1 LKNLLG
7 SSIKDLENVAL
18 NYGQAAFRG
27 RQIYNWIY
35 NFRNKNKN
43 IDEIEV
49 LPLDFRKK
57 LKNDG
62 FRVSELS
69 FKEKNLANDGTLKL
83 LLSTVDHESIE
94 CVGIPTEKRLTACL
108 SSQVG
113 CPMDCKFCATGKEG
127 LKRSLKASE
136 ILDQILFIENEMNR
150 KVTNIV
156 FMGMGEPLLNIDDL
170 LLSIRSINEDF
181 QISQRKITVSTVAIP
196 KMINKLSAKSFQ
208 ILGKCQFTLA
218 ISLHAS
224 NQKTREMIIP
234 SAKNYNIKN
243 IIEDSKQFVKDTGRR
258 VSFEYLILSGVNDKL
273 EHANELSNL
282 LRGFQ
287 CHVNLIEYNQIDEVE
302 FKRASLKNLQ
312 LFQSRL
318 SNNGITVSFRKSRGL
333 DKNAACGQLRQ
344 NARNK
349 WYYPKKIFLKYIKK
363 VIIDLINFKS
373 LGFIKTKILPLAI
386 VSLFGIA
393 FFAVSARIWLP
404 GDMMSPAPMN

>member
-1 LKNLLG
+1 MKNLLG
-7 SSIKDLENVAL
+7 CSVEELENLAL

-35 NFRNKNKN
+35 NYRNKKKN
-43 IDEIEV
+43 IEQIEV

-57 LKNDG
+57 LRVDG
-62 FRVSELS
+62 FKVSELS
-69 FKEKNLANDGTLKL
+69 FQEKNLANDGTLKL
-83 LLSTVDHESIE
+83 LLSTVDYESIE

-108 SSQVG
+108 STQVG

-127 LKRSLKASE
+127 LKRSLKSSE

-170 LLSIRSINEDF
+170 LVSIRSINEDF

-196 KMINKLSAKSFQ
+196 KMIAKLTEKSFQ

-224 NQKTREMIIP
+224 NQIIREMIIP

-243 IIEDSKQFVKDTGRR
+243 IVEDCKQFVSKTGRR
-258 VSFEYLILSGVNDKL
+258 VSFEYLMLRGVNDKI
-273 EHANELSNL
+273 EHAEELITL

-287 CHVNLIEYNQIDEVE
+287 CHVNLIQYNQINEVE
-302 FKRASLKNLQ
+302 FKQTAPKNIQ
-312 LFQSRL
+312 SFQSRL
-318 SNNGITVSFRKSRGL
+318 ANNGIAVSFRKSRGSE
-333 DKNAACGQLRQ
+333 KNAACGQLRQ
-344 NARNK
+344 NANNK
-349 WYYPKKIFLKYIKK
+349 
-363 VIIDLINFKS
+363 
-373 LGFIKTKILPLAI
+373 
-386 VSLFGIA
+386 
-393 FFAVSARIWLP
+393 
-404 GDMMSPAPMN
+404 

>member
-1 LKNLLG
+1 MRNLIG

-18 NYGQAAFRG
+18 NYGQAAYRG

-35 NFRNKNKN
+35 NYKNKKKN
-43 IDEIEV
+43 IDQIEV

-57 LKNDG
+57 LKDDG
-62 FRVSELS
+62 FKISELS
-69 FKEKNLANDGTLKL
+69 LQEKNLANDGTLKL
-83 LLSTVDHESIE
+83 LLSTGENESIE
-94 CVGIPTEKRLTACL
+94 SVGIPTEKRLTACL
-108 SSQVG
+108 SSQIG

-156 FMGMGEPLLNIDDL
+156 FMGMGEPLLNIDEL

-181 QISQRKITVSTVAIP
+181 QISQRKITVSTVAVP
-196 KMINKLSAKSFQ
+196 KMISKLSAKSFQ
-208 ILGKCQFTLA
+208 ILGNCQFTLA

-234 SAKNYNIKN
+234 SAKNYDIRN

-258 VSFEYLILSGVNDKL
+258 VSFEYLMLSGVNDKL
-273 EHANELSNL
+273 EHADELSNL
-282 LRGFQ
+282 LKGFQ
-287 CHVNLIEYNQIDEVE
+287 CHVNLIQYNQIDEVE
-302 FKRASLKNLQ
+302 FKRVSLKNLQ

-318 SNNGITVSFRKSRGL
+318 SMNGIAVSLRKSRGL

-344 NARNK
+344 NARSK
-349 WYYPKKIFLKYIKK
+349 
-363 VIIDLINFKS
+363 
-373 LGFIKTKILPLAI
+373 
-386 VSLFGIA
+386 
-393 FFAVSARIWLP
+393 
-404 GDMMSPAPMN
+404 

>member
-1 LKNLLG
+1 MKNLLG

-18 NYGQAAFRG
+18 DYGQAAFRG

-35 NFRNKNKN
+35 NYRNKKKN
-43 IDEIEV
+43 IDQIEV

-57 LKNDG
+57 LKDDG
-62 FRVSELS
+62 YKVSELS
-69 FKEKNLANDGTLKL
+69 IQARNLAKDGTLKL
-83 LLSTVDHESIE
+83 LLSTSDNESIE
-94 CVGIPTEKRLTACL
+94 CVGIPTDKRLTACL
-108 SSQVG
+108 SSQIG

-156 FMGMGEPLLNIDDL
+156 FMGMGEPLLNIEQL

-181 QISQRKITVSTVAIP
+181 QVSQRKITVSTVAVP
-196 KMINKLSAKSFQ
+196 KMISKLSEKSFQ
-208 ILGKCQFTLA
+208 ILGNCQFTLA

-224 NQKTREMIIP
+224 NQQTRETIIP
-234 SAKNYNIKN
+234 SAKNYEIKN
-243 IIEDSKQFVKDTGRR
+243 IIEDSKKFVRETGRR
-258 VSFEYLILSGVNDKL
+258 VSFEYLMLSGVNDKM

-318 SNNGITVSFRKSRGL
+318 SNKGIAVSLRKSRGL

-344 NARNK
+344 NAINK
-349 WYYPKKIFLKYIKK
+349 
-363 VIIDLINFKS
+363 
-373 LGFIKTKILPLAI
+373 
-386 VSLFGIA
+386 
-393 FFAVSARIWLP
+393 
-404 GDMMSPAPMN
+404 

>member
-7 SSIKDLENVAL
+7 SSIEELENVAL

-35 NFRNKNKN
+35 NFKNKKKG
-43 IDEIEV
+43 IDQIEV

-57 LKNDG
+57 LKDDG
-62 FRVSELS
+62 FKVSDLIVQ
-69 FKEKNLANDGTLKL
+69 EKNLANDGTLKL
-83 LLSTVDHESIE
+83 LLSTDDNESIE

-156 FMGMGEPLLNIDDL
+156 FMGMGEPLLNIEDL
-170 LLSIRSINEDF
+170 LLSIRSINNDF
-181 QISQRKITVSTVAIP
+181 QISQRKITVSTVAVP
-196 KMINKLSAKSFQ
+196 KMIGILSAKSFQ
-208 ILGKCQFTLA
+208 ILGNCQFTLA

-224 NQKTREMIIP
+224 NQKIREMIIP
-234 SAKNYNIKN
+234 SAKNYDIKN
-243 IIEDSKQFVKDTGRR
+243 IIEDCRQFVRDTGRR

-273 EHANELSNL
+273 EHANELSDL

-287 CHVNLIEYNQIDEVE
+287 CHVNLIQYNQIEEVE
-302 FKRASLKNLQ
+302 FQRTSLNNLQ

-318 SNNGITVSFRKSRGL
+318 VNNGIAVSIRKSRGL

-344 NARNK
+344 NA
-349 WYYPKKIFLKYIKK
+349 KKNN
-363 VIIDLINFKS
+363 II
-373 LGFIKTKILPLAI
+373 
-386 VSLFGIA
+386 
-393 FFAVSARIWLP
+393 
-404 GDMMSPAPMN
+404 

>member
-18 NYGQAAFRG
+18 DYGQAAFRG

-35 NFRNKNKN
+35 NYRNKKKN
-43 IDEIEV
+43 IDQIEV

-57 LKNDG
+57 LKDDG
-62 FRVSELS
+62 FKIGELS
-69 FKEKNLANDGTLKL
+69 LQEGNVADDGTLKL
-83 LLSTVDHESIE
+83 LLSTSDNESIE

-150 KVTNIV
+150 KVNNIV

-170 LLSIRSINEDF
+170 LLSIRSINKDF
-181 QISQRKITVSTVAIP
+181 KISQRKITVSTVAIP
-196 KMINKLSAKSFQ
+196 KMINKLSERSFR
-208 ILGKCQFTLA
+208 ILGNCQFTLA

-224 NQKTREMIIP
+224 NQKTREKIIP
-234 SAKNYNIKN
+234 SAKNYEIEN
-243 IIEDSKQFVKDTGRR
+243 IIEDCKQYVRDTGRR
-258 VSFEYLILSGVNDKL
+258 ISFEYLMLSGVNDKL
-273 EHANELSNL
+273 EHANELSHL

-287 CHVNLIEYNQIDEVE
+287 CHVNLIQYNQIDEVE
-302 FKRASLKNLQ
+302 FKRTSLKNLQ

-318 SNNGITVSFRKSRGL
+318 VNNGIAVSLRKSRGL

-344 NARNK
+344 NAKNK
-349 WYYPKKIFLKYIKK
+349 
-363 VIIDLINFKS
+363 
-373 LGFIKTKILPLAI
+373 
-386 VSLFGIA
+386 
-393 FFAVSARIWLP
+393 
-404 GDMMSPAPMN
+404 

>member
-1 LKNLLG
+1 MKNLLG
-7 SSIKDLENVAL
+7 SSVKDLENVAL
-18 NYGQAAFRG
+18 DYGQAAFRG

-35 NFRNKNKN
+35 NYRNKKKN
-43 IDEIEV
+43 IDQIEV

-57 LKNDG
+57 LKDDG
-62 FRVSELS
+62 FKVSALS
-69 FKEKNLANDGTLKL
+69 IQERNLAKDGTLKL
-83 LLSTVDHESIE
+83 LLSTDDNESIE

-127 LKRSLKASE
+127 LMRSLKASE

-224 NQKTREMIIP
+224 NQKIREMIIP
-234 SAKNYNIKN
+234 SARNYHIKN
-243 IIEDSKQFVKDTGRR
+243 IIEDSRQFVRDTGRR
-258 VSFEYLILSGVNDKL
+258 VSFEYLLLNGVNDKL

-282 LRGFQ
+282 LKGFQ
-287 CHVNLIEYNQIDEVE
+287 CHVNLIKYNQIDEVE
-302 FKRASLKNLQ
+302 FKSTSLKNLQ

-318 SNNGITVSFRKSRGL
+318 LNNGIAVSFRKSRGL

-349 WYYPKKIFLKYIKK
+349 
-363 VIIDLINFKS
+363 
-373 LGFIKTKILPLAI
+373 
-386 VSLFGIA
+386 
-393 FFAVSARIWLP
+393 
-404 GDMMSPAPMN
+404 